1 MASFGTF
8 ISPTKDDDIMSELAF
23 NANGEAFEIPANVT
37 GWRVRRMKPRG
48 APELVYG
55 EDGRPLVVAIEA
67 TIDDLREAVGTAGKY
82 RLDPVN
88 DDGKCIDSVP
98 PAYVQVTRQAR
109 NAETAL
115 AAPSATSDDT
125 LREAMRMNTELARSV
140 IERFPDMMTAAAE
153 LLRAADG
160 AGMPRRLP
168 RELPEQ
174 IEDYEEDEVVA
185 APASSPAFDLLN
197 TLVAQIVPI
206 VVSGIA
212 SKGLPK
218 LDGVLDWRKA
228 GPTAQAKAPALDSG
242 DEEDNDEASETAT
255 ETALPP
261 LGPQQ
266 MAHFLAIQSAL
277 KPEEAALARQLGT
290 ELTPMEM
297 RAWLADLSALSV
309 PDAVAKIRTLLA
321 GKAKSGGAS

>member
-1 MASFGTF
+1 
-8 ISPTKDDDIMSELAF
+8 MSELAF

-88 DDGKCIDSVP
+88 DDGKCIDTVP

-115 AAPSATSDDT
+115 VAPSSTTDDT
-125 LREAMRMNTELARSV
+125 LREAMRMNPELARSV
-140 IERFPDMMTAAAE
+140 IDKFPDMMSAAAE

-160 AGMPRRLP
+160 AGLPRRQP

-174 IEDYEEDEVVA
+174 IDDDEDEEMIA

-197 TLVAQIVPI
+197 ALVAQIVPL

-228 GPTAQAKAPALDSG
+228 APTAQPKAPALDAG
-242 DEEDNDEASETAT
+242 DDASDEATT
-255 ETALPP
+255 ETEAALPP
-261 LGPQQ
+261 FGPQQ

-277 KPEEAALARQLGT
+277 KPDEAALARQLAA
-290 ELTPMEM
+290 ELTPVEM
-297 RAWLADLSALSV
+297 RAWLADLSSISV
-309 PDAVAKIRTLLA
+309 PDAVAKIRSLLA

>member
-1 MASFGTF
+1 
-8 ISPTKDDDIMSELAF
+8 MSELAF
-23 NANGEAFEIPANVT
+23 NANGEAFEVPANVT

-67 TIDDLREAVGTAGKY
+67 TIDDLRDAVGTAGKY

-88 DDGKCIDSVP
+88 DDGKCIDAVP
-98 PAYVQVTRQAR
+98 PAYVQVTPQAR

-115 AAPSATSDDT
+115 AAPASTSDDT

-140 IERFPDMMTAAAE
+140 IEKFPDMMNAAAE

-160 AGMPRRLP
+160 AGLPRRQP

-174 IEDYEEDEVVA
+174 IEDDEEDDVVA
-185 APASSPAFDLLN
+185 APASSPAFDFLN

-212 SKGLPK
+212 NKGLPK

-228 GPTAQAKAPALDSG
+228 ASAAKQPSPALDSG
-242 DEEDNDEASETAT
+242 DDEAPSEVPT
-255 ETALPP
+255 EAALPP

-277 KPEEAALARQLGT
+277 KPEEAALARQLAA
-290 ELTPMEM
+290 ELSPTEM
-297 RAWLADLSALSV
+297 RAWLADLGAMAV
-309 PDAVAKIRTLLA
+309 PDAVAKIRGLLS
-321 GKAKSGGAS
+321 GKAGGAS

>member
-1 MASFGTF
+1 
-8 ISPTKDDDIMSELAF
+8 MSELAF
-23 NANGEAFEIPANVT
+23 NANGEAFEVPANVS

-67 TIDDLREAVGTAGKY
+67 TIDDLRDAVGTAGKY

-88 DDGKCIDSVP
+88 DDGKCVDSVP

-109 NAETAL
+109 SAETAI
-115 AAPSATSDDT
+115 ATPATTSDDT
-125 LREAMRMNTELARSV
+125 IREAMRMNTELARSV
-140 IERFPDMMTAAAE
+140 IERFPEMMSAAAE

-160 AGMPRRLP
+160 AGLPRREP

-174 IEDYEEDEVVA
+174 VEEDDDDEEEIA
-185 APASSPAFDLLN
+185 APASSPGFEFLN
-197 TLVAQIVPI
+197 TLIAQIVPI

-228 GPTAQAKAPALDSG
+228 APAQGSKATVIEV
-242 DEEDNDEASETAT
+242 DENDEDDADEPEAPT
-255 ETALPP
+255 ESALPP

-266 MAHFLAIQSAL
+266 MAHFLAIQTSL
-277 KPEEAALARQLGT
+277 KPEEAALARQLAAG
-290 ELTPMEM
+290 LTPAEM
-297 RAWLADLSALSV
+297 RAWLADLSSLSV

-321 GKAKSGGAS
+321 GQKAGGAS

>member
-8 ISPTKDDDIMSELAF
+8 ISLTKDDDIMSELAF

-115 AAPSATSDDT
+115 AATASTSEDT

-140 IERFPDMMTAAAE
+140 IEKFPDMMTAAAE

-160 AGMPRRLP
+160 AGMPRRQP
-168 RELPEQ
+168 RELPEE
-174 IEDYEEDEVVA
+174 IEDDEDDEVVA
-185 APASSPAFDLLN
+185 APASSPAFDFLN

-228 GPTAQAKAPALDSG
+228 APTAQPKAPALDVG
-242 DEEDNDEASETAT
+242 EEQSDDDTAAT
-255 ETALPP
+255 ESALPP

-266 MAHFLAIQSAL
+266 MAHFLAIQSSL
-277 KPEEAALARQLGT
+277 KPEEAALARQLAA
-290 ELTPMEM
+290 ELTPVEM
-297 RAWLADLSALSV
+297 RAWLADLSSLSV
-309 PDAVAKIRTLLA
+309 PDAVARIRTLLA